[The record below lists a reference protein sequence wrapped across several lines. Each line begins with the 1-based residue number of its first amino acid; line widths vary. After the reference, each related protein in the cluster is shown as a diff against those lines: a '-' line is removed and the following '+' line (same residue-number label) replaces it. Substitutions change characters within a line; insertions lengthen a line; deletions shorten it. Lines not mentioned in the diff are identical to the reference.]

1 MDDGERDCIGGD
13 MLRLC
18 EWIVKFYARYTLL
31 RCARFTNSRSRA
43 EQIGIYTLITT
54 CLLARELECP
64 AQLGLLV
71 DTMSDIIGR
80 DMAGDETSDRPR
92 DADEP
97 LVADEK
103 LRKLAEALNGLDRF
117 AREVLVFRHIERMS
131 VAAIARLLHE
141 SREQLTARI
150 ARAEELLAEH
160 LGELH
165 VPGSEPNGPDVPSLL
180 AEFAVSLDTDW
191 VRNVGQCALAYLAGS
206 IAEDMPLSD
215 RANAN

>member
-18 EWIVKFYARYTLL
+18 EWIVKFYTRYALL

-54 CLLARELECP
+54 CLLARELKYS

-71 DTMSDIIGR
+71 ETMSDVTRR
-80 DMAGDETSDRPR
+80 DVAGDETSDRLR

-97 LVADEK
+97 LIADER
-103 LRKLAEALNGLDRF
+103 LRKLAEALSRLDRF
-117 AREVLVFRHIERMS
+117 TREVLVLRHIERMS
-131 VAAIARLLHE
+131 VAAVARLLHE
-141 SREQLTARI
+141 SCEEVTARI
-150 ARAEELLAEH
+150 ARAEERLAEQ

-165 VPGSEPNGPDVPSLL
+165 VPGNEPNGPDVPSLL

-206 IAEDMPLSD
+206 VAEDAPLSD
-215 RANAN
+215 RENPN